1 MSSELSVNSS
11 LPIPTPV
18 VGVPVMPKP
27 APAVTPQPVK
37 EVSKAISKTEADI
50 EAERMKKSVQ
60 EALSKLN
67 EMMMTGGRSLRFV
80 MDEKLGRPIIYVEN
94 TVTGEIVRQIPDETV
109 LRVARGLESFKG
121 LLHKTSA

>member
-1 MSSELSVNSS
+1 MSSDLSVNSS
-11 LPIPTPV
+11 APMPMV
-18 VGVPVMPKP
+18 GVGVPVSAKP
-27 APAVTPQPVK
+27 APEVSPQPVK
-37 EVSKAISKTEADI
+37 APLAPVSKMEADV
-50 EAERMKKSVQ
+50 EVERMKKSIHDAV
-60 EALSKLN
+60 SKLN

-109 LRVARGLESFKG
+109 LRVARGVEGFKG